1 MLKLDRTKK
10 TPLFEQL
17 VCLIKDKVDY
27 GELLVGDKLP
37 ASRDL
42 AKQLSI
48 SRTTVCRAYDELY
61 ALGYIE
67 SSQGSFSKI
76 RQVDKPLS
84 KQETNKSALD
94 WQSLCNIKALAIH
107 QAITEIDKEKKS
119 CSVTDPIDF
128 MSLAPTSKIMPID
141 DFRKCMNHVLKSTGA
156 DLLQYGETL
165 GFQPLREYIAKH
177 LRQHGIVTTADEII
191 LTNGAQ
197 HALDLILKLLV
208 TELDHIHIESPTY
221 ALILPLLNALG
232 ATTNAITMK
241 EDGLDL
247 AEFEQSLK
255 QEPGKLLYTMPNF
268 HNPTGI
274 STSQE
279 HREQLLQL
287 CTKYKLPIIEDGFVD
302 EMKYFGKTPLP
313 IKAMDKHGLVIYMGS
328 FSKILFPGIRIGWI
342 VADKNL
348 VKMLG
353 SLKQATSLQS
363 NVLDHAAID
372 LFCRK
377 GYYQQHIKRS
387 HALYKKRMQVAIKM
401 AKKVFPKELFSITT
415 PNGGYLLFVTAKN
428 KTISEQA
435 LIEAIQSKGVLVS
448 SGRKCFSQGS
458 DYAHFRISIAK
469 PEVNEIIDG
478 FEKIKQA
485 ITGLLT

>member
-1 MLKLDRTKK
+1 MLKLDRNKK
-10 TPLFEQL
+10 LPLFEQL
-17 VCLIKDKVDY
+17 VCLIKDKVDS

-67 SSQGSFSKI
+67 SNQGSFSKI

-84 KQETNKSALD
+84 KQESRKNTLD
-94 WQSLCNIKALAIH
+94 WQRLCNKKTLGIH
-107 QAITEIDKEKKS
+107 QAITKIDKENKL
-119 CSVTDPIDF
+119 CLVADPIDF
-128 MSLAPTSKIMPID
+128 VSLAPTSKIMPID
-141 DFRKCMNHVLKSTGA
+141 NFRKCINQVLKSTGA

-165 GFQPLREYIAKH
+165 GFLPLREYIAKH

-197 HALDLILKLLV
+197 HAIDLILKLLV
-208 TELDHIHIESPTY
+208 TEHDHIHIESPTY

-232 ATTNAITMK
+232 ATTNAITMN
-241 EDGLDL
+241 ENGLDL
-247 AEFEQSLK
+247 TELEQK
-255 QEPGKLLYTMPNF
+255 IQQDPGKLLYSMPNF

-302 EMKYFGKTPLP
+302 EMKYFGKTPQP
-313 IKAMDKHGLVIYMGS
+313 IKAMDKHGLVIYIGS
-328 FSKILFPGIRIGWI
+328 FSKILFPGIRIGWV

-348 VKMLG
+348 INMLG

-363 NVLDHAAID
+363 NALDHAAIN

-377 GYYQQHIKRS
+377 GFYQQHIKRS
-387 HALYKKRMQVAIKM
+387 HALYKKRMQVAIKE
-401 AKKVFPKELFSITT
+401 AKKAFPSDLFNITT
-415 PNGGYLLFVTAKN
+415 PNGGYLLFVSAKN
-428 KTISEQA
+428 KTINEQA
-435 LIEAIQSKGVLVS
+435 LIEAIRNKGVLVS
-448 SGRKCFSQGS
+448 SGSKYFAQGS

-478 FEKIKQA
+478 FEKIEQA
-485 ITGLLT
+485 IIGLIK

>member
-1 MLKLDRTKK
+1 MIKLDRKKK

-17 VCLIKDKVDY
+17 VCLIKEKVDA

-37 ASRDL
+37 ASRYL

-84 KQETNKSALD
+84 KQENYNSSFD
-94 WQSLCNIKALAIH
+94 WQNLFNKTALGIH
-107 QAITEIDKEKKS
+107 QEISEMHKENKL
-119 CSVTDPIDF
+119 CPVGDPIDF

-141 DFRKCMNHVLKSTGA
+141 DFRKCMNQVLKSTGA
-156 DLLQYGETL
+156 KLLQYGETL
-165 GFQPLREYIAKH
+165 GFLPLREFIANH
-177 LRQHGIVTTADEII
+177 LRQHGIITTADEII

-197 HALDLILKLLV
+197 HAIDLVLKLLV
-208 TELDHIHIESPTY
+208 TEHDHIQIESPTY
-221 ALILPLLNALG
+221 ALILPLLKALG
-232 ATTNAITMK
+232 VSTDAITLN
-241 EDGLDL
+241 ENGLDL
-247 AEFEQSLK
+247 AELEQSIK
-255 QEPGKLLYTMPNF
+255 QNQGKLLYTMPNF
-268 HNPTGI
+268 QNPTGI

-287 CTKYKLPIIEDGFVD
+287 CTKYKLPIVEDGFVD

-313 IKAMDKHGLVIYMGS
+313 IKAMDKHGLVIYIGS

-342 VADKNL
+342 VADKKLIN
-348 VKMLG
+348 MLG

-363 NVLDHAAID
+363 NALDHAAIN

-387 HALYKKRMQVAIKM
+387 HALYKKHMQVAIKM
-401 AKKVFPKELFSITT
+401 AKKVFPSDLFSITT
-415 PNGGYLLFVTAKN
+415 PNGGYLLFVSAKN
-428 KTISEQA
+428 KKINEQA

-448 SGRKCFSQGS
+448 SGSKHFAHGS

-478 FEKIKQA
+478 FEKIEQA
-485 ITGLLT
+485 IIGLIK

>member
-1 MLKLDRTKK
+1 MLKLDRSIK

-17 VCLIKDKVDY
+17 VCLIKDKVNS
-27 GELLVGDKLP
+27 GELLIGDKLP

-76 RQVDKPLS
+76 RQVDNPIS
-84 KQETNKSALD
+84 KQESSISTLD
-94 WQSLCNIKALAIH
+94 WQNICNKKALGIH
-107 QAITEIDKEKKS
+107 QAITEIDKESKS
-119 CSVTDPIDF
+119 CSVAAPIDF
-128 MSLAPTSKIMPID
+128 VSLAPTSKIMPID
-141 DFRKCMNHVLKSTGA
+141 NFRKCMNQVLKSAGA
-156 DLLQYGETL
+156 ELLQYGETL
-165 GFQPLREYIAKH
+165 GLLSLREYIAKH

-197 HALDLILKLLV
+197 HAIDLLLKLLV
-208 TELDHIHIESPTY
+208 TEHDQIHIESPTY

-232 ATTNAITMK
+232 STTNAITMN
-241 EDGLDL
+241 ENGLDL
-247 AEFEQSLK
+247 AELELGIK
-255 QEPGKLLYTMPNF
+255 QNPGKLLYTMPNF

-313 IKAMDKHGLVIYMGS
+313 IKAMDKHGLVIYISS

-342 VADKNL
+342 VADKKLIN
-348 VKMLG
+348 MLG
-353 SLKQATSLQS
+353 SLKQATALQS
-363 NVLDHAAID
+363 NALDQAAIN

-377 GYYQQHIKRS
+377 GFYQQHIKRS

-401 AKKVFPKELFSITT
+401 AKNVFPSDLFSITT
-415 PNGGYLLFVTAKN
+415 PNGGYLLFVSAKS
-428 KTISEQA
+428 KTINEQA
-435 LIEAIQSKGVLVS
+435 LIEAIHSKGVLVS
-448 SGRKCFSQGS
+448 SGSKHFAQGS

-469 PEVNEIIDG
+469 PEVDEIIEG

-485 ITGLLT
+485 ITEVIQ